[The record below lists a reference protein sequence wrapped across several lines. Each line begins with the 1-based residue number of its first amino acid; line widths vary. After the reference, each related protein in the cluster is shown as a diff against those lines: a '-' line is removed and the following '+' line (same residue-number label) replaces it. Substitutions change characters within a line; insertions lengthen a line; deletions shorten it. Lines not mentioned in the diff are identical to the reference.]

1 MNLVKRYYTIRQNLC
16 DPLIFKLIISNI
28 DNRVTNHFCQIKN
41 PSSAF
46 FTNWSNLNVVNMVY
60 KTNIVNGVMVTVDEL
75 YIVRMK

>member
-1 MNLVKRYYTIRQNLC
+1 MNLVKRYTIRQNLC

-28 DNRVTNHFCQIKN
+28 DNRVTNNFCQIKN
-41 PSSAF
+41 PSSAL

-60 KTNIVNGVMVTVDEL
+60 KTGIVNGVMVTVDEL